1 MVKETP
7 GIRDLL
13 QARRSEADIQS
24 GSMYGHA
31 PREAV
36 NQPAPPSRLTK
47 EQRREYEEE
56 LEYAHA
62 RKEARDDADY
72 RRAMHEQYENLPPR
86 RTKATTYEK
95 IKSGARKAY
104 DIGAS
109 VAGVARDIGQN
120 PHIQQMRSQQGFIQR
135 NAQQGTARHSTS
147 RQHYQGAPVVDSSVM
162 HPGNRI
168 VVMRCSD
175 ETGKCKVI
183 ATGRSEERPRQPRQR
198 RPRYATG
205 MLGGEDYGL

>member
-1 MVKETP
+1 MVKQTK
-7 GIRDLL
+7 GVYDLL
-13 QARRSEADIQS
+13 QQQRESADAQGS
-24 GSMYGHA
+24 SMYGHSG
-31 PREAV
+31 RGAV

-56 LEYAHA
+56 LEYTHA
-62 RKEARDDADY
+62 MQEARDDAAY

-104 DIGAS
+104 DIGAG

-120 PHIQQMRSQQGFIQR
+120 PHIQQMRRQEGFIQR
-135 NAQQGTARHSTS
+135 NAQQGTPRHSTS

-183 ATGRSEERPRQPRQR
+183 ATGRSEERPRQPRRR
-198 RPRYATG
+198 RPGYATG

>member
-1 MVKETP
+1 MVKQTK
-7 GIRDLL
+7 GVYDLL
-13 QARRSEADIQS
+13 QQQRESADAQG
-24 GSMYGHA
+24 GSMYGHGG
-31 PREAV
+31 REAV
-36 NQPAPPSRLTK
+36 NRPTPSSRLTK

-56 LEYAHA
+56 LEYAHS
-62 RKEARDDADY
+62 RQEARDDADY
-72 RRAMHEQYENLPPR
+72 RRAMHEQYDAQPPR

-95 IKSGARKAY
+95 IKSGARRAY
-104 DIGAS
+104 DIGAG

-120 PHIQQMRSQQGFIQR
+120 PHIQQIRSQSGFIQR
-135 NAQQGTARHSTS
+135 NAQQGTPRHSTS
-147 RQHYQGAPVVDSSVM
+147 RQQYQGAPVAGSSVM

-205 MLGGEDYGL
+205 LLGGEDYGL